1 MFGYVVPRLEGLDEA
16 ERERYH
22 RAYCGLCRAIGERC
36 GQHCRLSLTYDLVFL
51 ALLLGSLYEPE
62 EREGEGRC
70 APHPVKAHGFVRSA
84 CIDYAADVT
93 VALAY
98 YKGLDDWNDDR
109 SVRARAFAG
118 MLAGSYRAIR
128 ERNPRICEAVETGM
142 ADIGAIEAAARE
154 AGAAPGGEVP
164 APDAAANR
172 FGVLMGELFVYRPDD
187 YWADDLRTVGARL
200 GKFVYVMDAVM
211 DYEDDRASGSY
222 NPLVAMDMSAE
233 DMREDLHLL
242 AAGVAEAFERLPLE
256 RDLRLLRSVV
266 YAGVWQKYYA
276 LENDKEK
283 RRG

>member
-1 MFGYVVPRLEGLDEA
+1 M
-16 ERERYH
+16 
-22 RAYCGLCRAIGERC
+22 
-36 GQHCRLSLTYDLVFL
+36 
-51 ALLLGSLYEPE
+51 YEPE
-62 EREGEGRC
+62 ERAGEELR
-70 APHPVKAHGFVRSA
+70 AHPVSARVRAFSMYRL
-84 CIDYAADVT
+84 CGRRD

-109 SVRARAFAG
+109 SVQARAFAG
-118 MLAGSYRAIR
+118 MLADLPCHPRKEPSRGGR
-128 ERNPRICEAVETGM
+128 RNGHGRHRT
-142 ADIGAIEAAARE
+142 IEAAARE
-154 AGAAPGGEVP
+154 AGAAQAAVP
-164 APDAAANR
+164 APDAAASR
-172 FGVLMGELFVYRPDD
+172 SGLMGELFVYRPDD

>member
-36 GQHCRLSLTYDLVFL
+36 GQHCRLALTYDLVFL

-242 AAGVAEAFERLPLE
+242 AAGERLPLE

>member
-1 MFGYVVPRLEGLDEA
+1 MFGYVMPRMEDLSQE

-22 RAYCGLCRAIGERC
+22 AAYCGVCRALGERC
-36 GQHCRLSLTYDLVFL
+36 GQRCRVALTYDMTFL

-142 ADIGAIEAAARE
+142 ADIGAIEAVRNAIL
-154 AGAAPGGEVP
+154 
-164 APDAAANR
+164 NTLFSSSFSIS

>member
-1 MFGYVVPRLEGLDEA
+1 
-16 ERERYH
+16 
-22 RAYCGLCRAIGERC
+22 
-36 GQHCRLSLTYDLVFL
+36 
-51 ALLLGSLYEPE
+51 
-62 EREGEGRC
+62 
-70 APHPVKAHGFVRSA
+70 
-84 CIDYAADVT
+84 
-93 VALAY
+93 
-98 YKGLDDWNDDR
+98 
-109 SVRARAFAG
+109 
-118 MLAGSYRAIR
+118 
-128 ERNPRICEAVETGM
+128 M

-200 GKFVYVMDAVM
+200 GKFVYAMDAVM